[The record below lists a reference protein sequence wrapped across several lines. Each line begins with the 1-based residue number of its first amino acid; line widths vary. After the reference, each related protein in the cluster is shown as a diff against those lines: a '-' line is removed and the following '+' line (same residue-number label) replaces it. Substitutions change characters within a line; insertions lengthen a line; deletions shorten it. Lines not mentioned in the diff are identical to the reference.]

1 MDILGLDPAA
11 VPATYR
17 PTEVRVYRYRAAR
30 GNSGVNPNLGG
41 ITASANRGGT
51 LSPLPPVRWELLIQ
65 GNDYYLDAS
74 GLWVV
79 MGTKLDQN
87 DYLAVSFRTAAGG
100 TIGTFPE
107 VDQGTGST
115 DVLELIAE
123 PQQTQ
128 ERRSFRHEMRNVY
141 RVAGSDLNP
150 VSLQVGITL
159 NRSERP
165 IAGTAETYLQQ
176 LGLADRSDA
185 TLFDRENRL
194 WPRARDPEAAQVVGD
209 RYIVF
214 PHLEPFADP
223 ARLSAPEITDSLY
236 RTPVYLLLTEGP
248 TSKFALRLR
257 YDASGGG
264 DRSTLS
270 LNALQVREGSEQ
282 LFVAG
287 RKLERD
293 VDYRISYEVG
303 QVTFINPDL
312 LFGQSSA
319 QVTARFEERGI
330 FAVAPTT
337 ILGMSTRYSLGDRGA
352 INLIGMYQRE
362 QSAFTRPALGFE
374 ATANLI
380 GGVNTELH
388 FRPQG
393 ITRFLNSLTSSST
406 TVPSLFD
413 VNAEF
418 AFTKPDANRSG
429 EAYLEEFES
438 ESGLQVSMRETQWEF
453 GSQPENWPSGW
464 RTSGSPRSIR
474 RTPSSSSGRT
484 WCRSVVAILE
494 PIELRPQ
501 DIDTLIRLAGR
512 GEQPEPVMYMTLHA
526 DTAGGIVQRN
536 NHSRWSQP
544 RRDFVPRWRSM
555 VTGLSTTGPRPHPER
570 IPGILGLPA
579 LGRAGRLGRASAD
592 LRPRHRE
599 RGRRGVR
606 SRYPADRR

>member
-1 MDILGLDPAA
+1 M
-11 VPATYR
+11 
-17 PTEVRVYRYRAAR
+17 
-30 GNSGVNPNLGG
+30 
-41 ITASANRGGT
+41 
-51 LSPLPPVRWELLIQ
+51 
-65 GNDYYLDAS
+65 
-74 GLWVV
+74 
-79 MGTKLDQN
+79 
-87 DYLAVSFRTAAGG
+87 
-100 TIGTFPE
+100 
-107 VDQGTGST
+107 
-115 DVLELIAE
+115 
-123 PQQTQ
+123 
-128 ERRSFRHEMRNVY
+128 
-141 RVAGSDLNP
+141 
-150 VSLQVGITL
+150 
-159 NRSERP
+159 
-165 IAGTAETYLQQ
+165 
-176 LGLADRSDA
+176 
-185 TLFDRENRL
+185 
-194 WPRARDPEAAQVVGD
+194 VGD

-248 TSKFALRLR
+248 PSKFALRLR

-282 LFVAG
+282 LFIGG

-312 LFGQSSA
+312 LFGQGSA

-406 TVPSLFD
+406 TAPSLFD

-438 ESGLQVSMRETQWEF
+438 EAGLQVPMREAQWEF
-453 GSQPENWPSGW
+453 GSLPESAAGLEDIGFAAFDPADAVQLIWQNLVPIS
-464 RTSGSPRSIR
+464 RVQSPAA
-474 RTPSSSSGRT
+474 G
-484 WCRSVVAILE
+484 VAA
-494 PIELRPQ
+494 PGHR
-501 DIDTLIRLAGR
+501 
-512 GEQPEPVMYMTLHA
+512 HA
-526 DTAGGIVQRN
+526 DPA
-536 NHSRWSQP
+536 
-544 RRDFVPRWRSM
+544 RR
-555 VTGLSTTGPRPHPER
+555 ER
-570 IPGILGLPA
+570 RA
-579 LGRAGRLGRASAD
+579 GRAGDVSRLCTRIRRAGSSSATTI
-592 LRPRHRE
+592 RA
-599 RGRRGVR
+599 GR
-606 SRYPADRR
+606 SRGGISLRAGAPWSPGSVPPASISPGTSSWSSGSSSRPASRPIPPDSGWSSTSAR